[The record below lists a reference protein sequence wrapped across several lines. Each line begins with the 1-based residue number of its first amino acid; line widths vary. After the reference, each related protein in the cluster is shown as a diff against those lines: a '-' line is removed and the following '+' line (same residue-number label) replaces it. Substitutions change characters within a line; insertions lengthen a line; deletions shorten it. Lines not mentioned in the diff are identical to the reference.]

1 MLNAIFAVIDVSAYT
16 TALDEVTDA
25 LGVAVPVVALAALG
39 IAAGLIVL
47 RIGLRIIKR
56 FTTG

>member
-1 MLNAIFAVIDVSAYT
+1 MFPFAVIDVTAY
-16 TALDEVTDA
+16 TDA
-25 LGVAVPVVALAALG
+25 LGEVTTALGTAVPVVALAALG

-47 RIGLRIIKR
+47 RIGLRVIKR